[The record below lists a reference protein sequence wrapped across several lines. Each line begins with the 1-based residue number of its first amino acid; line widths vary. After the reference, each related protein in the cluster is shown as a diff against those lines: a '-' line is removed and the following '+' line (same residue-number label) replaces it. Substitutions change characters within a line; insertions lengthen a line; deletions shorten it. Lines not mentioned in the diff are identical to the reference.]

1 MLVKFQRKF
10 VSFFVDTR
18 GTTQNLFVWNLLP
31 AFVLLLA
38 LLVFTAPG
46 RPLWVVSLFVLL
58 QMMLPMA
65 TSMANDFR
73 YYYFLAPLS
82 TLLAVFVLGRVVH
95 GRCFWRDRPTHASE
109 AAHV

>member
-1 MLVKFQRKF
+1 MLVEFQRKF
-10 VSFFVDTR
+10 VSRFVDTR
-18 GTTQNLFVWNLLP
+18 GTVQNVFVWNLLP

-46 RPLWVVSLFVLL
+46 RPLWILSLFILM
-58 QMMLPMA
+58 QMVLPMA

-82 TLLAVFVLGRVVH
+82 TLLAVFVLGRAVH
-95 GRCFWRDRPTHASE
+95 GRSFWRDRPTQSSE
-109 AAHV
+109 ASHV